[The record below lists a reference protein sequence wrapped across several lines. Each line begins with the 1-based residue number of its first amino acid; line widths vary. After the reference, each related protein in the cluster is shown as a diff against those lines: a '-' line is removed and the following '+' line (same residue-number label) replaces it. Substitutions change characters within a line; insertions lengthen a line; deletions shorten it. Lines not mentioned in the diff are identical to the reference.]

1 LRGDLPF
8 GLFILPSH
16 VCGQAVVVRRFG
28 LRAELGELR
37 GYLQFGFFVLASDLC
52 GQAVIVTHG
61 MFPSPW
67 PPLLAGPARQT
78 Q

>member
-1 LRGDLPF
+1 M
-8 GLFILPSH
+8 
-16 VCGQAVVVRRFG
+16 RRFG

-52 GQAVIVTHG
+52 EQAVIVTHG